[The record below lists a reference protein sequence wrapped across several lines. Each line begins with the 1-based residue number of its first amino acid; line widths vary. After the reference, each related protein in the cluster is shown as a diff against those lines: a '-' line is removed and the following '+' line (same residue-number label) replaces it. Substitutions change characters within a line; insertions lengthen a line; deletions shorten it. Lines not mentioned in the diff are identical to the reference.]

1 MQKKRTPVR
10 RNQVKIRS
18 DLSWEQVK
26 KNKGSLVFALIVIL
40 SLLVVHVVWVGPI
53 LADKDEIT
61 TRVKQ
66 QTDVAGK
73 YEEKLKQAQSIRDNL
88 TKQESKLKELQ
99 KSLFKGH
106 DPYQLAASLGDMLSS
121 KDGQKLDMKTY
132 QVLASKEHGL
142 YQEVTLRFNFM
153 TTIEGLDYF
162 LDRVRNFQTS
172 IVVQEMN
179 IQKVQRKGG
188 PDLVIN
194 VILAALMEKGEKS

>member
-1 MQKKRTPVR
+1 M
-10 RNQVKIRS
+10 RN
-18 DLSWEQVK
+18 DLSWEQLK
-26 KNKGSLVFALIVIL
+26 KKKGSAAFALIAIL
-40 SLLVVHVVWVGPI
+40 SLLVGHVFWLGPI
-53 LADKDEIT
+53 LAEKEEVT
-61 TRVKQ
+61 NRVKQ
-66 QTDVAGK
+66 QTEIAAK
-73 YEEKLKQAQSIRDNL
+73 YEEKLKQAQAIRDNL
-88 TKQESKLKELQ
+88 AKQESKLKELQ

-106 DPYQLAASLGDMLSS
+106 DPYQLAASLGDMLSA

-153 TTIEGLDYF
+153 TSIEGLNYF
-162 LDRVRNFQTS
+162 LDKVRNFQTS

-188 PDLVIN
+188 PDLVVN

>member
-1 MQKKRTPVR
+1 MRIH
-10 RNQVKIRS
+10 NE
-18 DLSWEQVK
+18 LSWEHMK
-26 KNKGSLVFALIVIL
+26 KKKGSLAFAVIAIL
-40 SLLVVHVVWVGPI
+40 SLLVVHVYWLGPI
-53 LADKDEIT
+53 LADKEDLSA
-61 TRVKQ
+61 RVKQ
-66 QTDVAGK
+66 QTEIAAK

-88 TKQESKLKELQ
+88 IKQEAKLKELQ

-106 DPYQLAASLGDMLSS
+106 DPYQLAASLGDMLSA

-153 TTIEGLDYF
+153 TTIEGLHYF

-188 PDLVIN
+188 PDLVVN

>member
-1 MQKKRTPVR
+1 MKL
-10 RNQVKIRS
+10 RN
-18 DLSWEQVK
+18 DFSWEQIK
-26 KNKGSLVFALIVIL
+26 KNRGSLAIACIAFL
-40 SLLVVHVVWVGPI
+40 SLLVVHVFWLGPI
-53 LADKDEIT
+53 LDEKAEAT

-66 QTDVAGK
+66 QTEVAAK

-153 TTIEGLDYF
+153 TTIEGLNYF

-188 PDLVIN
+188 PDLVVN

>member
-1 MQKKRTPVR
+1 MRM
-10 RNQVKIRS
+10 RN
-18 DLSWEQVK
+18 DLSWENLK
-26 KNKGSLVFALIVIL
+26 KYKGSVAFALIALL
-40 SLLVVHVVWVGPI
+40 SLSVLHVFWLAPI
-53 LADKDEIT
+53 LAEKEEVT
-61 TRVKQ
+61 NRVKQ
-66 QTDVAGK
+66 QTEIAAK

-106 DPYQLAASLGDMLSS
+106 DPYQLAASLGDMLSA

-153 TTIEGLDYF
+153 TTIEGLNYF

>member
-1 MQKKRTPVR
+1 MMRMKM
-10 RNQVKIRS
+10 RS

-26 KNKGSLVFALIVIL
+26 KSKGSLAFALIVIL
-40 SLLVVHVVWVGPI
+40 TLLVVHVIWVGPI
-53 LADKDEIT
+53 LVEKEEIT
-61 TRVKQ
+61 ARVKQ
-66 QTDVAGK
+66 QTETAAK
-73 YEEKLKQAQSIRDNL
+73 YEEKLKQAQSIRENL

-106 DPYQLAASLGDMLSS
+106 DPYQLAASLGDMLST

-142 YQEVTLRFNFM
+142 YQEVTLRFSFM
-153 TTIEGLDYF
+153 TTIEGLNYF

-188 PDLVIN
+188 PDLVVN
-194 VILAALMEKGEKS
+194 VILAALMETGEKS